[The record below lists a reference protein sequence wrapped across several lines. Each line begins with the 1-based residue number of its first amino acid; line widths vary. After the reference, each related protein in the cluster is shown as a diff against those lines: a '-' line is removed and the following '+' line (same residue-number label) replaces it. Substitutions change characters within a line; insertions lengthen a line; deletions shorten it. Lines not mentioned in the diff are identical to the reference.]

1 MGQGVVAFDGAGWRA
16 VAFGRTI
23 GRARGQAARG
33 VAASSSS
40 VMGNGRGGTFA
51 IRNAGGR
58 LLVHAVLLHEP
69 VGYAVPDEL
78 ELVERLDVL
87 VNILIFVADP
97 QSYCPGNLMRT
108 QLTSGLQHRYDLRSK
123 PFVPRYPRP

>member
-1 MGQGVVAFDGAGWRA
+1 MHYIA
-16 VAFGRTI
+16 VGDTPYYRELMAEI
-23 GRARGQAARG
+23 D
-33 VAASSSS
+33 
-40 VMGNGRGGTFA
+40 
-51 IRNAGGR
+51 
-58 LLVHAVLLHEP
+58 VLLHEP